1 MFEGSTHRD
10 HKPTAPP
17 ARADDGFAPFE
28 IIPGDESRGL
38 LLVCDHASNALPPG
52 YGTLGLPEEQLARHI
67 GYDIGVDGITR
78 RLAQALNAPAILTTF
93 SRLLIDP
100 NRGRDDPTLIMRL
113 SDGAVVPGN
122 AYVDAEER
130 EHRKHA
136 YYDPY
141 HAAVGEML
149 DRMHTEGGTPV
160 LLSVHSFT
168 HNWRGTERPWH
179 VGILWDRDERLPAP
193 LIAGLEAEGD
203 LVVGNNEPYTGELEG
218 DTLNKHGTQR
228 GFAHALV
235 EVRQDLIAD
244 EAGEA
249 AWAERFARILPP
261 ILADESLYQLNPQL
275 ETH

>member
-1 MFEGSTHRD
+1 MFEGSAHRE
-10 HKPTAPP
+10 HKPEARP
-17 ARADDGFAPFE
+17 ARLDEGYAPFE

-78 RLAQALNAPAILTTF
+78 RLASALNAPAILTRF

-122 AYVDAEER
+122 AYIDEEER
-130 EHRKHA
+130 EHRKRA

-141 HAAVGEML
+141 HAAIAEML
-149 DRMHTEGGTPV
+149 DRMHTDGGTPV

-168 HNWRGTERPWH
+168 DNWRGTERPWH
-179 VGILWDRDERLPAP
+179 VGILWDRDDRFPAP
-193 LIAGLEAEGD
+193 LISALEAEGD
-203 LVVGNNEPYTGELEG
+203 LVVGNNEPYTGELEE

-235 EVRQDLIAD
+235 EVRQDLVAD
-244 EAGEA
+244 EAGEE
-249 AWAERFARILPP
+249 AWAERFARILPS